1 MNKLKITLISLTLVL
16 ASSIASAYSFSSN
29 AAIQSAYIW
38 RGMDQNDSDASVN
51 VGIDLDFENGFYAG
65 MWAATVDM
73 TAASPGATLEHDYYA
88 GYTFDIGGIG
98 VDIGVISV
106 QYNGDTDIDFGE
118 NYIALSLPMN
128 VGLHYSEGDELGDYT
143 EISWS
148 TDLGPGSLSLSY
160 GDMDSSTNAAGAS
173 NLDGGNNVFAGWTYG
188 MGDFDVEIGFY
199 DFGADAAN
207 ADDNGFVLTISI

>member
-73 TAASPGATLEHDYYA
+73 TEASPGATLEHDYYA

-106 QYNGDTDIDFGE
+106 QYNGDSDIDFGE

-128 VGLHYSEGDELGDYT
+128 IGFHYSEGDELGDYS

-199 DFGADAAN
+199 DFSADAAD

>member
-73 TAASPGATLEHDYYA
+73 TEASPGATLEHDYYA

-128 VGLHYSEGDELGDYT
+128 VGFHYSEGDELGDYS

-160 GDMDSSTNAAGAS
+160 GDMDSSSAAS
-173 NLDGGNNVFAGWTYG
+173 PDGGDNVFAGWTYG